1 MLGIIVDVLY
11 GVCGQSCLDERV
23 FAAASEGDAGLA
35 SRTAT
40 LEHACVAGADA
51 ERKGIGGDVRPCLVD
66 HGNDAHGH
74 RHALHAYTGV
84 EGAAPAHASKRVIL
98 PGDLL
103 EGGGNGLEAGGIEHE
118 PVKKGARHAC
128 RARAFHV
135 ASVRG
140 NDGGRPLADETGCGL
155 YGCRPRRRRSLAHR
169 MRRGPR
175 KPARHQFP
183 GTVLSRRA

>member
-1 MLGIIVDVLY
+1 MLGIIVDVLN

-35 SRTAT
+35 CRTAT

-118 PVKKGARHAC
+118 PVKKGPGMPAARERSMSLLLEATM
-128 RARAFHV
+128 V
-135 ASVRG
+135 AVR
-140 NDGGRPLADETGCGL
+140 
-155 YGCRPRRRRSLAHR
+155 SR
-169 MRRGPR
+169 MRRAAACMAADLVAAEAWPI
-175 KPARHQFP
+175 A
-183 GTVLSRRA
+183 